1 MSEKDKIASD
11 VAAEAK
17 EMASYT
23 EWCDNE
29 ISETG
34 YEIRTATRKSD
45 DLGAIIED
53 RTAQIHALDQEVAQ
67 LGTEIADTNTEMDE
81 ANALRKKG
89 NEEFKKNEEE
99 QQLMIDELEKMEIE
113 LKQQME
119 AMTTP
124 PPVPVEGEE
133 TTPAPAA
140 MAQTYDSL
148 VQVPTKAGLVQKEA
162 HQNKKKGAK
171 KPKGPS
177 LQKIA
182 QALAK
187 MVNTVWA

>member
-1 MSEKDKIASD
+1 MSEKDKIAAD

-17 EMASYT
+17 EMAAYT

-34 YEIRTATRKSD
+34 YEIRTATRKVE
-45 DLGAIIED
+45 DLDAVIED
-53 RTAQIHALDQEVAQ
+53 RTAQISALDQEIAS

-89 NEEFKKNEEE
+89 EEEFKKNEEE
-99 QQLMIDELEKMEIE
+99 QQLMIDDLEKMEIE

-124 PPVPVEGEE
+124 PPVPVEGE

-140 MAQTYDSL
+140 MAQTFDSL
-148 VQVPTKAGLVQKEA
+148 VQVPAKAGLVQKEA
-162 HQNKKKGAK
+162 HQDKKKAAK
-171 KPKGPS
+171 APKGPS
-177 LQKIA
+177 LAGLQ
-182 QALAK
+182 
-187 MVNTVWA
+187 